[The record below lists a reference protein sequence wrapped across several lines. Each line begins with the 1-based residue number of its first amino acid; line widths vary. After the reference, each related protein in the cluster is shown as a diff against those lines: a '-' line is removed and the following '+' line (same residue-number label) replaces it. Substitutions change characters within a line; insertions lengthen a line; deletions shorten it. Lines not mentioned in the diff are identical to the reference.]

1 MPGLQFPP
9 RHHGYVWFITRLLIA
24 WPQGELA
31 RLKREAA
38 ARRAAA
44 AAQQVAQPAAAMAPP
59 RAAVPT
65 ADAPPRITE
74 DMLRTLKVSW
84 SVKVRCTD
92 HRESDRH
99 NMPFW
104 MRRCASQETCCGD

>member
-9 RHHGYVWFITRLLIA
+9 RHHGNVWFITRLLIA

-44 AAQQVAQPAAAMAPP
+44 AAQQQAAQQAAQPAAAMAAP

-92 HRESDRH
+92 R
-99 NMPFW
+99 
-104 MRRCASQETCCGD
+104 